1 MCPIKPHRFGIA
13 SERHTGTFQYAM
25 KNYVNVTTC
34 KYAAVCIVHWP
45 MIMESK
51 SDITQDLW
59 YH

>member
-25 KNYVNVTTC
+25 KNYVNVTKC
-34 KYAAVCIVHWP
+34 KYAAVHWP

-51 SDITQDLW
+51 SDIT
-59 YH
+59 